1 MMPNV
6 VTHTCKR
13 FTGDAKIFGDVSS
26 QIESSKRILTI
37 FVCRGIS
44 GSYLSTKVNANISI
58 SVVVIPWKIIH
69 HICTY
74 YGRCQL
80 SKTWRE
86 IDQRLK
92 FHQYTAA
99 AVKMVLDL
107 YTTDGRLSGHT

>member
-6 VTHTCKR
+6 VTHACKR
-13 FTGDAKIFGDVSS
+13 FTGDAKIFADVSS

-37 FVCRGIS
+37 FFCRGIS
-44 GSYLSTKVNANISI
+44 GSYLSTKVNANIPI
-58 SVVVIPWKIIH
+58 SVVIIPWKIIRH
-69 HICTY
+69 ECTY

-86 IDQRLK
+86 IDQKLK
-92 FHQYTAA
+92 FHQYT

-107 YTTDGRLSGHT
+107 YTTDDRLPGHT